1 MSAELVDLGIVLARL
16 LRRWRR
22 YAAVA
27 LIAGAA
33 MYGITFL
40 MPTWYRS
47 RTVLL
52 PPEESESMIPGLSAF
67 RFLTRMPSIA
77 GTEYATTGDVYRAIL
92 LSRSVMQTVADR
104 FGLAAVYH
112 TRGDENTVK
121 ELRNHVKVTLG
132 ADGLLTIEVED
143 RDKGRAAG
151 MANSFAT
158 ELDRFN
164 VERRNSEA
172 KRTRIFLERRVAET
186 DSASRRSEASLQAYQ
201 ESHHVV
207 APIES
212 QSASVAPLA
221 DLMARQTSIQVQL
234 AVLRTYLRDD
244 NERVLQLKT
253 ELDELN
259 RRIGQAP
266 QVVGELARLIR
277 DVRLYQQT
285 YTLLVAQLEDARL
298 REAMDTPT
306 ITILD
311 EAVPVS
317 KRARPLRGIW
327 ALAAAVLAAGI
338 AVVWDERRG
347 ASLHVTS
354 GSRVA

>member
-1 MSAELVDLGIVLARL
+1 MSTDSPDLGAVLARL

-22 YAAVA
+22 YVAVA
-27 LIAGAA
+27 VIAGGS

-47 RTVLL
+47 RAVLL
-52 PPEESESMIPGLSAF
+52 PPEDSESMVPGLSAF

-92 LSRSVMQTVADR
+92 MSRTVMQSVADT

-112 TRGDENTVK
+112 TRDNEKTIK

-132 ADGLLTIEVED
+132 ADGLLTIDVED
-143 RDKGRAAG
+143 RDRIRAAR
-151 MANSFAT
+151 MANAFDS

-164 VERRNSEA
+164 VERRNTEA
-172 KRTRIFLERRVAET
+172 KRTRIFLERRVADT
-186 DSASRRSEASLQAYQ
+186 DSASRRAERGLQAYQ
-201 ESHHVV
+201 ELHHVV

-221 DLMARQTSIQVQL
+221 DLMARQTALQVQL

-244 NERVLQLKT
+244 NERVLQIRT
-253 ELDELN
+253 ELEELN

-266 QVVGELARLIR
+266 QVVGDLARLIR

-311 EAVPVS
+311 EAVPVN

-327 ALAAAVLAAGI
+327 ALAAAALAMAATI
-338 AVVWDERRG
+338 VWDERRG
-347 ASLHVTS
+347 ASLHVAS
-354 GSRVA
+354 GTRVA